1 MSLRS
6 GNHYQGS
13 RRLHWRETDRGWEVC
28 LCFLL
33 AIRTL
38 SDGADRTLSS
48 LDCNPWNLLRVLR
61 KHYRIAHTQPFD
73 LPPPEY
79 PARMTPLVEC
89 YFWLSGLSYSLR
101 QMGKLVYMEPEES
114 QDAIQDMLNL
124 SYMADVIPQQVFRPR
139 IDQRSHALL
148 VHMRRCKL

>member
-1 MSLRS
+1 MEGVSFSSLPSLR
-6 GNHYQGS
+6 
-13 RRLHWRETDRGWEVC
+13 D
-28 LCFLL
+28 
-33 AIRTL
+33 
-38 SDGADRTLSS
+38 ADRIQPS
-48 LDCNPWNLLRVLR
+48 LDCDPWYLLRVLR
-61 KHYRIAHTQPFD
+61 RHYRLAHTQPFD

-101 QMGKLVYMEPEES
+101 QMGKLVYMDPEES

-148 VHMRRCKL
+148 VHMRRCKH